1 MAVLIETRHI
11 RCQEYRQVA
20 SGWSPTAE
28 DANRLL
34 FLPQA
39 SGGVTALPSD
49 AREPQGRGRA
59 LLWQLDSHTTSTLQL
74 TEVSLSDGQIGR
86 AVQLAIPSSTFAAAA
101 VSVVEGVLWIC
112 LLTNTRSVLYLQLP
126 ASKPQNARLSI
137 LDAITPQSLRE
148 VHLPQQLS
156 AVGVPSSLTITDGCL
171 CVSGSLDLV
180 CTIPLA
186 ALLAQDTSS
195 IFLLHTTASVIQRWM
210 GSLVSSSTR
219 VGAAAA
225 FPCSDAS
232 NQQLLLLLHDD
243 ATLRAWS
250 LTTQQQL
257 LSVDLSET
265 SSRQFRAKSAIQALP
280 QTSSSTASNPTSPS
294 NFWIF
299 WQLDSS
305 EGASSSIIGATQL
318 SLGAGL
324 GQGNRA
330 SATNAVVSNF
340 QLELPMAAAALK
352 HAVVYE
358 ELLVVLLGL
367 PQGPVQL
374 CCFSSRDGSY
384 LGEVQL
390 LQGKG
395 TAEWGISQVRCFSY
409 SRGFNARDANGWP
422 GRRIGCKVTMCQNA

>member
-1 MAVLIETRHI
+1 MTVLIETRHI
-11 RCQEYRQVA
+11 RCQDCRRVA
-20 SGWSPTAE
+20 CSWSPTVE
-28 DANRLL
+28 DANRWL

-39 SGGVTALPSD
+39 SGGVTTLPSD
-49 AREPQGRGRA
+49 NVPSHGKGRV
-59 LLWQLDSHTTSTLQL
+59 LLWQLDSHTTSALQL

-86 AVQLAIPSSTFAAAA
+86 AVQLTIPSSTFAAAA
-101 VSVVEGVLWIC
+101 VSILDGVLWIC

-126 ASKPQNARLSI
+126 ASPPQHQDTTPRGHARHSI
-137 LDAITPQSLRE
+137 FDAIHPHSLRE
-148 VHLPQQLS
+148 LHLPQQLA

-171 CVSGSLDLV
+171 CVSGSLDIV

-186 ALLAQDTSS
+186 ALLAQDTTSS
-195 IFLLHTTASVIQRWM
+195 FLLHTTASVIQRWM
-210 GSLVSSSTR
+210 VSLVSSSTR

-250 LTTQQQL
+250 LSSQQQL
-257 LSVDLSET
+257 LSVDLHPEGT
-265 SSRQFRAKSAIQALP
+265 TRQLRAKTAIQALAP
-280 QTSSSTASNPTSPS
+280 TNATAPS

-299 WQLDSS
+299 WQLDST
-305 EGASSSIIGATQL
+305 EGTSSSIIGATQL
-318 SLGAGL
+318 SLGPGL
-324 GQGNRA
+324 AQGNRA
-330 SATNAVVSNF
+330 TAANAVISSF

-352 HAVVYE
+352 HAAVYGE
-358 ELLVVLLGL
+358 QLVVLLAL

-374 CCFSSRDGSY
+374 CSFSSRDGSF

-395 TAEWGISQVRCFSY
+395 TAEWGISQVSFSMRCFPFLV
-409 SRGFNARDANGWP
+409 GVLGAAKEDHEP
-422 GRRIGCKVTMCQNA
+422 TIQ